1 MSMTTVRKIA
11 DRLSDS
17 RLATPDM
24 VAEVLREAIVSS
36 VLQPGEIIRQDAVA
50 ADLSVSKI
58 PVREAL
64 FRLQAEGLV
73 RFVRNRGAAVCP
85 LSIAEMREVFE
96 VRKALEC
103 LALERSVPRLSEAD
117 FAKAR
122 YIIEQTAH
130 ADAPDALSRL
140 NWDFHR
146 SLFAGLDAGPLI
158 AMIDRA
164 NVLADRYIRLHLALS
179 GVPGRSQ
186 REHRQILAACRTG
199 DSDKAAGLMTAH
211 LDKAI
216 TKLEGYFRKHG
227 LPG

>member
-1 MSMTTVRKIA
+1 
-11 DRLSDS
+11 
-17 RLATPDM
+17 
-24 VAEVLREAIVSS
+24 
-36 VLQPGEIIRQDAVA
+36 
-50 ADLSVSKI
+50 
-58 PVREAL
+58 
-64 FRLQAEGLV
+64 V
-73 RFVRNRGAAVCP
+73 RFVRNRGAVVCP

-96 VRKALEC
+96 VRKAREC
-103 LALERSVPRLSEAD
+103 LAPERSVARLSEAD

-130 ADAPDALSRL
+130 ADTPDALSRL

-158 AMIDRA
+158 AMIQRA

-186 REHRQILAACRTG
+186 REHRQILAACRAG
-199 DSDKAAGLMTAH
+199 DTDKAAALMGAH

-216 TKLEGYFRKHG
+216 AKLEGYFRKHG